1 MMAGAD
7 LIRSGFPCNSS
18 EESLASTML
27 DTYADIVARALAAER
42 TSIAEQWLVRLH
54 AILDVAAIEV
64 FPSADLLDH
73 IPALVD
79 DIAAYLRAP
88 EDEEI
93 AANAAVIDKAR
104 KLGMLRYNQKASV
117 HQLLREYEILGEI
130 LEEFVAGAT
139 ERLHLTPTPV
149 QCFEVVGRLTRAV
162 RTLMRTTVDTFTAQY
177 TAVIDE
183 RNDRIDKFNRM
194 ASHELRTPIGTLVFA
209 ATLLGNRDIT
219 ADTRRLDQVVSV
231 VRNNVERLSWLVQ
244 NLQRMARFDQA
255 HDTPN
260 HQRVDLGVLANEVRR
275 QLQEMAEARGVDVRV
290 DGQLPT
296 IVADPARVELVLL
309 NLVSNGIKYRDPGKG
324 HALVE
329 ILSAQA
335 ATGDSPTC
343 VFEVRDNGI
352 GIPVDAQEAIF
363 QRFYRAHEHL
373 DTTLGVSGTGLGLS
387 IVVECVKALGGTITC
402 ESTPGRGTA
411 FQVTLPATPAGDV
424 VAPRR

>member
-1 MMAGAD
+1 M
-7 LIRSGFPCNSS
+7 SS
-18 EESLASTML
+18 TTL

-42 TSIAEQWLVRLH
+42 TAIAERWLVRLH
-54 AILDVAAIEV
+54 AILDVAAVDV
-64 FPSADLLDH
+64 FPSSDLLDH

-104 KLGMLRYNQKASV
+104 ELGTLRYNQKASV

-130 LEEFVAGAT
+130 LEAFVADTT
-139 ERLHLTPTPV
+139 ERLNLTPAPV

-162 RTLMRTTVDTFTAQY
+162 RTLMRTTVDTFIAQY

-209 ATLLGNRDIT
+209 ATLLANRDIT

-231 VRNNVERLSWLVQ
+231 VRNNVDRLSWLVQ
-244 NLQRMARFDQA
+244 NLQRMARFDQGL
-255 HDTPN
+255 DTPN
-260 HQRVDLGVLANEVRR
+260 HQRVDLSVLAHEVRR
-275 QLQEMAEARGVDVRV
+275 QLEEMAEARGVDIRV

-309 NLVSNGIKYRDPGKG
+309 NLVSNGIKYRDPDKG

-329 ILSAQA
+329 VLSAQA
-335 ATGDSPTC
+335 PTGDRPMC

-352 GIPVDAQEAIF
+352 GIPADAQEAIF

-387 IVVECVKALGGTITC
+387 IVVDCVRALGGTIAC
-402 ESTPGRGTA
+402 ESSPGQGTA
-411 FQVTLPATPAGDV
+411 FRVTLPCTPTDEIV
-424 VAPRR
+424 VDPRA